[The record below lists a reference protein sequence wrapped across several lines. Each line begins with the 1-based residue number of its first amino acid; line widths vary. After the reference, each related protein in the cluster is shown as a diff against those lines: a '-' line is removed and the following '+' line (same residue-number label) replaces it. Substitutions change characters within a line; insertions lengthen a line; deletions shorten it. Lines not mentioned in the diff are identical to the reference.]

1 MTEDEIEARGEAL
14 EALAEGPAQRAAE
27 AIEAVFE
34 RTGRSIEDNLER
46 AARNGE
52 ASFARL
58 TESILRDLARLAA
71 EQLIAKPL
79 DGFLASALD
88 GLDFAGGRAEGGPVM
103 TGQSYWVGE
112 RGPELFTPHQAGQ
125 IGEAAGSSITVNVTL
140 PSGGGGAPVS
150 EAAISRAVASAV
162 RRAERWS

>member
-1 MTEDEIEARGEAL
+1 MTEDEIEASGEAL
-14 EALAEGPAQRAAE
+14 EALADGPAQRAAE

-46 AARNGE
+46 AARHGE

-79 DGFLASALD
+79 DGFLASAQ
-88 GLDFAGGRAEGGPVM
+88 GG
-103 TGQSYWVGE
+103 Q
-112 RGPELFTPHQAGQ
+112 
-125 IGEAAGSSITVNVTL
+125 
-140 PSGGGGAPVS
+140 
-150 EAAISRAVASAV
+150 
-162 RRAERWS
+162 